1 MYKFLLVIIL
11 LLNQIITFGQCSEFN
26 NFHYLELDSLMKKN
40 NVNFIT
46 HSKLGIFYSKFYI
59 DRYTGEIHI
68 LKSINV
74 VDSFDVQIDTAL
86 FNDLNSNYFGTINPC
101 NYFDEIIEV
110 LTISA
115 ENQFYVFTST
125 NGCQMIDL
133 LPDFINQYFIGQSKF
148 ELIQTLYKNLLCNC
162 TFSPDN
168 LPRKKKIF
176 RN

>member
-46 HSKLGIFYSKFYI
+46 DSKFGIFYSKFYI

-86 FNDLNSNYFGTINPC
+86 FNDLNSNYFALLVLKSIKIKWLKNTFIC
-101 NYFDEIIEV
+101 NVII
-110 LTISA
+110 
-115 ENQFYVFTST
+115 
-125 NGCQMIDL
+125 
-133 LPDFINQYFIGQSKF
+133 
-148 ELIQTLYKNLLCNC
+148 
-162 TFSPDN
+162 
-168 LPRKKKIF
+168 
-176 RN
+176 